1 MSELL
6 LYILATAVVLAGV
19 AYFFVKQREQ
29 EALANKSAS
38 QSRTTSKKAKKQEKP
53 KKEAKEPREP
63 RQRKVKKEEP
73 EPVPTS
79 TKKKGKEEDETKN
92 VLDFLKNKRVTS
104 EKTAQTAQAKV
115 KSGPPPKPQTKAPAP
130 AAVFY
135 SDDSE
140 SDDDTEG
147 YDTIKRKIKSV
158 KEKAA
163 ETTVQ
168 SDNNQQ
174 TKKNK
179 FFTKQE
185 AEDHKNAGL
194 QRKKDREARQ
204 AEREAFKALPAAE
217 RKRLRKIAEKA
228 KAEEAGFEAPKSRP
242 RRDRGEG
249 DAEEENEDGSK
260 RSKYPPREADSAP
273 VFASEYETA
282 DMDHILNNLTSYYT
296 ANPQAG
302 RGNARRARQPAA
314 PKQEEESGKSEETDE

>member
-38 QSRTTSKKAKKQEKP
+38 QSRATNKKAKKEKV
-53 KKEAKEPREP
+53 KKEPKEPREP

-73 EPVPTS
+73 EPVVS
-79 TKKKGKEEDETKN
+79 SKKKGKEEDETKN
-92 VLDFLKNKRVTS
+92 VLEFLKNKRVTS
-104 EKTAQTAQAKV
+104 EKTEKTAQAKV
-115 KSGPPPKPQTKAPAP
+115 KSAPPPKPQSKAPAP

-158 KEKAA
+158 KEKGA
-163 ETTVQ
+163 ETVGQ
-168 SDNNQQ
+168 SDNQQQ

-194 QRKKDREARQ
+194 QRKKEREARQ

-217 RKRLRKIAEKA
+217 RNRLRKIAEKA
-228 KAEEAGFEAPKSRP
+228 RAEEAGFEAPKSRP
-242 RRDRGEG
+242 RRERNGEG
-249 DAEEENEDGSK
+249 EAEEENEDGTK
-260 RSKYPPREADSAP
+260 RSKYPPREADTAP

-282 DMDHILNNLTSYYT
+282 DMDNILNNLTSYYN

-302 RGNARRARQPAA
+302 RGNGRRNRPVAD
-314 PKQEEESGKSEETDE
+314 KHEEESGKSEETDE